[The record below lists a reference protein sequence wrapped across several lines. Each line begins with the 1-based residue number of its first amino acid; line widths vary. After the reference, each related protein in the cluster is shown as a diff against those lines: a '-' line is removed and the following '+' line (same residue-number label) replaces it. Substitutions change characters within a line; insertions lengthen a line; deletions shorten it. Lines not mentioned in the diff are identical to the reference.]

1 MNFDFSNLVK
11 DERHKHLT
19 FLDTTPDNEQPTYN
33 VLGPGITELAIS
45 YNPSVDSEK
54 WIVEAAS
61 RHIHSSNEK
70 NASVSQ
76 TIYLGDPCYEFVE
89 AGRDKLNYKTNIL
102 DVNMSKKVDGDKFY
116 AELTAGMITV
126 TSYLGEEATIE
137 YDLYYEGDKVIGSV
151 DVSSGK
157 PVFTPNPDAV
167 ALANAKKSEPVIKV
181 ESTSSKKVNEE
192 F

>member
-19 FLDTTPDNEQPTYN
+19 FLDTTPDSEATYN
-33 VLGPGITELAIS
+33 VLGPGITELAIG

-54 WIVEAAS
+54 WIVEAAA
-61 RHIHSSNEK
+61 RHIHSANEK

-102 DVNMSKKVDGDKFY
+102 DVNMSKTVSDGKYY

-126 TSYLGEEATIE
+126 TNYLGEDATIE
-137 YDLYYEGDKVIGSV
+137 YDLYYEGDKTVGSV

-157 PVFTPNPDAV
+157 PVFTPDPSAV
-167 ALANAKKSEPVIKV
+167 ALANAKASEPVIKV
-181 ESTSSKKVNEE
+181 ASTRKSNSEE

>member
-19 FLDTTPDNEQPTYN
+19 FLDTTPNSEATYD

-54 WIVEAAS
+54 WIVEAAA

-89 AGRDKLNYKTNIL
+89 AGRDKLNYKTHIL

-116 AELTAGMITV
+116 AELTDGIIAV

-137 YDLYYEGDKVIGSV
+137 YDLYYEGDKVVGSV
-151 DVSSGK
+151 DISTGK
-157 PVFTPNPDAV
+157 PVFTPSPDAI
-167 ALANAKKSEPVIKV
+167 ALANARASEPVIKV
-181 ESTSSKKVNEE
+181 SSTSNKKTSEE

>member
-19 FLDTTPDNEQPTYN
+19 FLDTTPDSEPTYN
-33 VLGPGITELAIS
+33 ILGVGITDLAIS

-54 WIVEAAS
+54 WIVEAAA

-116 AELTAGMITV
+116 AELTAGMIAV
-126 TSYLGEEATIE
+126 TSYLGEEATLE
-137 YDLYYEGDKVIGSV
+137 FDLYWEGDKTVGSV

-157 PVFTPNPDAV
+157 PVFTPSPESV
-167 ALANAKKSEPVIKV
+167 ALANAKASETSIKV
-181 ESTSSKKVNEE
+181 NTTTKKNEE